1 MTNPAL
7 QFVVSLVTITVLWG
21 LVVLLHK
28 RVNPITYFSSRTG
41 LGILKGIV
49 IAVGVAI
56 VITLISSKAQAE
68 EAMWFKDA
76 EIFAGLEATQ
86 RVSPQCVAGGVD
98 DKTTSNLGMRVN
110 IYSNE
115 QFQINSKYTHHSCA
129 FGEDDAGYD
138 AFGVELVYKFWSR

>member
-1 MTNPAL
+1 MSASV
-7 QFVVSLVTITVLWG
+7 QFVVALVAIVVIWGGYVLG
-21 LVVLLHK
+21 RQK
-28 RVNPITYFSSRTG
+28 INPIEYFKTKTG

-49 IAVGVAI
+49 IAVGLAAAI
-56 VITLISSKAQAE
+56 ALISSKAQAE
-68 EAMWFKDA
+68 EAVWFKDA

-115 QFQINSKYTHHSCA
+115 QFRINSKYTHHSCA